1 LNFVFLQNFKNGFFS
16 YFLFCFCLTKYQNY
30 SNLASWLDCI
40 RLIEI
45 NIKSKLLSLLKD
57 TTCNLYNISIPI
69 YLNYPQ
75 NGPQDIRSRPSIVN
89 QGNSHKKTS
98 SQWTMLWLLQGWGYG
113 LLCLTSLST
122 LFQLYCRGQFYWGG
136 NRSTQR
142 NHQPA
147 TSHWQTLS
155 HNVISSIPR
164 NFSDDMHWLH
174 M

>member
-1 LNFVFLQNFKNGFFS
+1 LSVTCDRLVVSLGILFFFKISKTDLFS
-16 YFLFCFCLTKYQNY
+16 YFLFCFCLTKYQIY

-45 NIKSKLLSLLKD
+45 NIKSKPLSLLKD

-89 QGNSHKKTS
+89 QGNSQKKTS
-98 SQWTMLWLLQGWGYG
+98 PQWTMLWLLQGWGYG

-136 NRSTQR
+136 IIDRVSKFVYKKAMLYNNIICNKKIT
-142 NHQPA
+142 
-147 TSHWQTLS
+147 
-155 HNVISSIPR
+155 
-164 NFSDDMHWLH
+164 
-174 M
+174 